1 MFSNNQIF
9 KVSGPVDQIERVL
22 RFAFELEGQDKHMTK
37 GEKERGCKTVYQI
50 SEDGRYFC
58 VGWGF
63 EEIPPGWNDFDP
75 TFTYK
80 RAAVKIEEFLKNF
93 NSGDPYYRAQCL
105 QEVNDVRYHAQQA
118 AKAWFAKWVKQ
129 HKPGKK

>member
-1 MFSNNQIF
+1 
-9 KVSGPVDQIERVL
+9 
-22 RFAFELEGQDKHMTK
+22 MTK

-93 NSGDPYYRAQCL
+93 EGLGDHDIFKDSIQETGFLAECIGEEPDYGNIENSYHGIVKFSPYSVLYQR
-105 QEVNDVRYHAQQA
+105 V
-118 AKAWFAKWVKQ
+118 
-129 HKPGKK
+129 